1 MSTNTLRICNTY
13 CLLMAKMVTR
23 MILDVTF
30 VHTLPVFRYI
40 VLFYANLSATT
51 DDSRQ
56 LYEEYASKIN
66 L

>member
-1 MSTNTLRICNTY
+1 
-13 CLLMAKMVTR
+13 MVTR